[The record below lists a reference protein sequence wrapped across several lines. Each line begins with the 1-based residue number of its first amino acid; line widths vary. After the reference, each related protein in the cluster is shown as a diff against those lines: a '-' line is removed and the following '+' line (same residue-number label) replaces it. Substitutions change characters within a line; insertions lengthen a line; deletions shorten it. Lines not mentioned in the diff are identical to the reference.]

1 MTISVVI
8 PTWNEAC
15 WLPRLLRC
23 LKDSEVDEIIV
34 VDNNSSDNTV
44 HIASEFGCSVLSGSR
59 PSISRNIGAKA
70 ARGEILV
77 FIDADVLVPEKIIE
91 RARYAI
97 EHDNYMAVH
106 FKVVPITDL
115 AFVTITYRIMNFFF
129 QVLSILGA
137 SQGLGN
143 FIVVRRDAFEA
154 VNGFHEKISVAEDVD
169 FFRRINKL
177 GRIKFET
184 GHTVYVSSRRYYI
197 ENWALYCLKCLQ
209 WSVLRLCGLRASIVS
224 YKWKGYPEALAQSEE
239 DWIRRNIPMSS
250 GRTAFRYYR

>member
-1 MTISVVI
+1 MTISVIV

-34 VDNNSSDNTV
+34 VDNNSSDTTV
-44 HIASEFGCSVLSGSR
+44 HIASEFGCRVLSGSR

-70 ARGEILV
+70 AHGDILV
-77 FIDADVLVPEKIIE
+77 FIDADVFVPEKTIE
-91 RARYAI
+91 KARYAI

-115 AFVTITYRIMNFFF
+115 SFVTITYRIMNVFFR
-129 QVLSILGA
+129 VLSILGA

-143 FIVVRRDAFEA
+143 FIAVSKDAFEA

-184 GHTVYVSSRRYYI
+184 EHAVYVSSRRYYI
-197 ENWALYCLKCLQ
+197 ESWALYSLKCIQ
-209 WSVLRLCGLRASIVS
+209 WSLLRLCGLRASVFS
-224 YKWKGYPEALAQSEE
+224 YKWESYPEELAQSEE
-239 DWIRRNIPMSS
+239 EWIRRNIPMSA
-250 GRTAFRYYR
+250 GRTASR